1 MKRVLL
7 QGFTMTMIGRMFS
20 IGCVAIFLTSLA
32 WVNLQAAD
40 YPPFDKVTEGFKKV
54 DPPSGESGS
63 MYTVYTKAETGE
75 ILLELPKNYANKKY
89 FIGVTVASGQIFA
102 GLQAGD
108 YYVQWREY
116 NKRLALIEPNVSIRS
131 GGDSES
137 KDSVNRLFTGRVL
150 LDLPIIT
157 LSPTGG
163 PIIDGRALMIGNAN
177 VFFGSSGRSKNPALA
192 KIVKSKVFPKNIELA
207 FELPNFMG
215 NLQTLYYSISEIPD
229 SSDYQ
234 PRVAD
239 QRIGYF
245 TTTYADYGKYLRDE
259 VSVNYINRWHLKKR
273 DPSLKI
279 SPPVEPIIFYIEH
292 TTPVRYRR
300 WVKQGIE
307 NWNKAFERVGI
318 SDAIV
323 VNYQDKTTGAHMEK
337 DPEDVRYNFVRWL
350 NNNVGTAIGPSRVHP
365 ETGQILDADII
376 LTDGWIRHFN
386 TEFADFIPLLA
397 MEGMGG
403 DTLAWLSENPRWD
416 PRLRFAELERRKQLM
431 TELQT
436 RALRNPDQAQS
447 RLMGTDALDGLV
459 GRTSQVNGYCMAPE
473 GKRIDTALMQM
484 LLEIGRDALEPEE
497 PKNQDGDDGVSGTWE
512 LTISGIP
519 QAGEAESTLMI
530 QAEADGSVSGSITA
544 MGEEI
549 ALDSG
554 RWDAASGQLEL
565 SFTPPQAPPGSK
577 ISLSG
582 TVKDESIT
590 GQWSIDIAGNSLSG
604 TFKGTRTEKA
614 AAKSDQPA
622 AEEKPSE
629 ESGEESEEE
638 KAEKKSEEGEDQPKK
653 DEPDKKDPKKSDESM
668 LDGMPEEFVGPL
680 LADLVS
686 HEVGHTLGLRHNFKA
701 SSLYTLAEVNGPEIK
716 GQKPLAASVMDYLPI
731 NLRVS
736 AGELQGDYC
745 MKGIGPYDFWA
756 IEYGYTFEKKLDPIL
771 ARSVEPELQF
781 ATDEDTLGP
790 DPLARRYDF
799 GKNPLDYAK
808 EQAQIIER
816 FRKRLMD
823 DYVKKGDNWAKARE
837 GYELTLSLQMRNS
850 SMMSNW
856 LGGAFVNRDKKGDA
870 NERLPI
876 AVVPA
881 ADQRE
886 ALKFVLETTFRDSA
900 FALSP
905 ELLARLTKDFMEP
918 SFGREPTWPVHDR
931 ILAMQSATLTQLMNP
946 TTLRRVYDN
955 EFRVPADQDAI
966 TLPELLTA
974 VQKEIW
980 SELSAEANGQY
991 SDRQPMISSLRR
1003 NLQQE
1008 HMERLIDLMLP
1019 GTGNSAANKAI
1030 TNLSV
1035 LQLKE
1040 LMASIDKL
1048 LEKSDAA
1055 LDTYSRAHLVESSQ
1069 RIDKALDAEY
1079 IYNQPQSMGAPIG
1092 LMLIGESD
1100 QKSDSSGK

>member
-1 MKRVLL
+1 MKTFGGMLSLGLAFIVLVL
-7 QGFTMTMIGRMFS
+7 QTH
-20 IGCVAIFLTSLA
+20 VALK
-32 WVNLQAAD
+32 AAE
-40 YPPFDKVTEGFKKV
+40 YPPFDKVTEGFKKAE
-54 DPPSGESGS
+54 PPSGEPGS
-63 MYTVYTKAETGE
+63 MFTVYTKADTGE
-75 ILLELPKNYANKKY
+75 MLLELPKNYATKKY

-108 YYVQWREY
+108 FYVQWREY

-131 GGDSES
+131 GGDTES

-150 LDLPIIT
+150 LDLPILT
-157 LSPTGG
+157 LSPQGG
-163 PIIDGRALMIGNAN
+163 PIIDGRSLMVGNAN
-177 VFFGSSGRSKNPALA
+177 VFFGASGRSKNPTLA
-192 KIVKSKVFPKNIELA
+192 KIAKAKVFPKNIELA
-207 FELPNFMG
+207 FELPNFAG
-215 NLQTLYYSISEIPD
+215 NLQTLYYSISEIPE

-239 QRIGYF
+239 QRVGYF
-245 TTTYADYGKYLRDE
+245 TTSYADYGKYLRDE

-279 SPPVEPIIFYIEH
+279 SPPVEPIVFYIEH

-307 NWNKAFERVGI
+307 NWNQAFEKIGI

-323 VNYQDKTTGAHMEK
+323 VYYQDKSTGVHMDK

-350 NNNVGTAIGPSRVHP
+350 NNNIGTAIGPSRVHP

-397 MEGMGG
+397 MEGMGAE
-403 DTLAWLSENPRWD
+403 TLAWLNENPRWD
-416 PRLRFAELERRKQLM
+416 PRLRFAELNRRKRIM
-431 TELQT
+431 TELNAKAA
-436 RALRNPDQAQS
+436 RDPDQARS
-447 RLMGTDALDGLV
+447 RLMGSDVLDGLV

-484 LLEIGRDALEPEE
+484 LLEIGKDALKADE
-497 PKNQDGDDGVSGTWE
+497 PKEGSEDDGVSGTWE

-519 QAGEAESTLMI
+519 EVGEAESTLLI
-530 QAEADGSVSGSITA
+530 QAESDGSVSGTITA
-544 MGEEI
+544 MGEVITLDRGRWE
-549 ALDSG
+549 ADSG
-554 RWDAASGQLEL
+554 TLEL
-565 SFTPPQAPPGSK
+565 EFAPPNAPPGSK
-577 ISLSG
+577 VSLSG
-582 TVKDESIT
+582 TVKDGAIA
-590 GQWSIDIAGNSLSG
+590 GQWAIDIAGNALTGS
-604 TFKGTRTEKA
+604 FKGTRTEKA
-614 AAKSDQPA
+614 ASKSDA
-622 AEEKPSE
+622 AAPEVKPESSEGSDAKEEKDEKADGDKPKKE
-629 ESGEESEEE
+629 ESS
-638 KAEKKSEEGEDQPKK
+638 KEDA
-653 DEPDKKDPKKSDESM
+653 KKSDESM

-680 LADLVS
+680 LSDLVS

-701 SSLYTLAEVNGPEIK
+701 SSLYTLAEVNSPGIK

-731 NLRVS
+731 NLRVG
-736 AGELQGDYC
+736 AGELQGDFC
-745 MKGIGPYDFWA
+745 MLGIGPYDYWA

-771 ARSVEPELQF
+771 ARSVEPELQY
-781 ATDEDTLGP
+781 ATDEDTVGP

-808 EQAQIIER
+808 EQSQVIER

-837 GYELTLSLQMRNS
+837 GYELTLSLQMRNA

-886 ALKFVLETTFRDSA
+886 ALKFVLESTFRDA
-900 FALSP
+900 AYALSP
-905 ELLARLTKDFMEP
+905 DLLARLTKDFMAS
-918 SFGREPTWPVHDR
+918 SFGRDPTWPVHDR

-946 TTLRRVYDN
+946 TTLGRVYDN
-955 EFRVPADQDAI
+955 EFRVPADQDAL

-974 VQKEIW
+974 VHSEIW
-980 SELSAEANGQY
+980 SELSAEVDGQY
-991 SDRQPMISSLRR
+991 TDRSPMISSLRR

-1019 GTGNSAANKAI
+1019 GVGNSAASKAI

-1035 LQLKE
+1035 LQLTE
-1040 LMASIDKL
+1040 LKGKIDKL
-1048 LEKSDAA
+1048 LEKSAA
-1055 LDTYSRAHLVESSQ
+1055 SLDNYSRAHLVESSQ
-1069 RIDKALDAEY
+1069 RIDRVLDAEY
-1079 IYNQPQSMGAPIG
+1079 IYNQPQGLGTPFQ
-1092 LMLIGESD
+1092 LMLLGES
-1100 QKSDSSGK
+1100 QEEMPSE